1 MFLEMNFK
9 SNELQRQTQV
19 NILIPNSNGKDDA
32 PYKTLWLLHGLSG
45 NQTIWMRNTSIE
57 RYAAKHRLAVVMP
70 NVDRSW
76 YTDTAYDANYFS
88 YVTKELSELCFK
100 NFTQMSQR
108 REDNIVAGLSMGGY
122 GAMKMA
128 LSYPLQYGS
137 CISLSGSLDITRK
150 GRPYNINEW
159 RSIFGFDLE
168 SPLELEGS
176 EHDLFALAAK
186 NKAEGKAFP
195 KIYMW
200 CGTEDGLI
208 HVNHLFDQTLTD
220 LGVAHKF
227 ETSEGDHSWKWWDLH
242 IQNALEW
249 ILNQ

>member
-1 MFLEMNFK
+1 MFLELNFK
-9 SNELQRQTQV
+9 STELKRQTQV
-19 NILIPNSNGKDDA
+19 YVLLPNKKEESNA
-32 PYKTLWLLHGLSG
+32 TYKTLWLLHGLSDNHTG
-45 NQTIWMRNTSIE
+45 WMRYTSIE
-57 RYAAKHRLAVVMP
+57 RYAKKYDLAVVMP

-88 YVTKELSELCFK
+88 FVTKELPELCFRT
-100 NFTQMSQR
+100 FRQMSQR

-122 GAMKMA
+122 GAMKTA
-128 LSYPLQYGS
+128 LSYPEKYGA
-137 CISLSGSLDITRK
+137 CISLSGSFDITRK
-150 GRPYNINEW
+150 GRPYNIDEW

-176 EHDLFALAAK
+176 EHDLYALAAK
-186 NKAEGKAFP
+186 TKAEGKEFP

-208 HVNHLFDQTLTD
+208 SVNRSFDQTLTE
-220 LGVAHKF
+220 LGVAHQF

-242 IQNALEW
+242 IQGALEW
-249 ILNQ
+249 ILNH